1 MQYAF
6 RRLTL
11 LFVACSLLLSGVA
24 LAQQQSAMVNINTAD
39 EAALT
44 SLPNVGS
51 AKAKAIVAYRTQKG
65 PFKSVDDLK
74 DVPGIGDKTLQ
85 TLRDKIT
92 VGVPGQ

>member
-24 LAQQQSAMVNINTAD
+24 LAQQQSTMVNINTAD

-44 SLPNVGS
+44 SLPNVGP